1 MYSLYVV
8 YMVCC
13 IFYLSDSIKMLS
25 LLLQF
30 LFHLFAFAIGSSS
43 FLVFVFYFGRMNSR
57 LPR

>member
-1 MYSLYVV
+1 
-8 YMVCC
+8 
-13 IFYLSDSIKMLS
+13 MLS